1 LFDTDLCRKIWCFGL
16 PPDSEANVL
25 VDQTRGVQ
33 YLTEGKDSICGGF
46 YQASSSGVFCGE
58 PLRGVRFNLL
68 DVKLHPDSNHRNG
81 TQLLPAARRAFA
93 ASTMKAGP
101 RLLEPLYKC
110 SVTVPRDHMDGVY
123 TTLRQRRASI
133 EGSDMDTKDGMEVI
147 EAFLP
152 VSESFG
158 FTELLRRNTGGK
170 AFPQLSFS
178 HWSILEGDLNDPASR
193 GHQIMLEVRKRK
205 GLKSQ
210 PPQFSDLCDRL

>member
-1 LFDTDLCRKIWCFGL
+1 
-16 PPDSEANVL
+16 
-25 VDQTRGVQ
+25 
-33 YLTEGKDSICGGF
+33 
-46 YQASSSGVFCGE
+46 
-58 PLRGVRFNLL
+58 
-68 DVKLHPDSNHRNG
+68 
-81 TQLLPAARRAFA
+81 
-93 ASTMKAGP
+93 MKAGP